1 LRGVA
6 ARAWN
11 AKATSP
17 SMSDAISCTLRL
29 YQGPT
34 KSPIVWLASD
44 SRHWGFKNYAPK
56 LER

>member
-1 LRGVA
+1 MTLRGVA

-44 SRHWGFKNYAPK
+44 RGHYTKV
-56 LER
+56 L